1 MGQNQKAV
9 GMVAKWVYMR
19 FVEGLFQEKPIWT
32 TEEIYSRMLDK
43 WPTGHLPT
51 KNAMANILL
60 RSYKNMNRGTNKDAE
75 WIK

>member
-1 MGQNQKAV
+1 
-9 GMVAKWVYMR
+9 MVAKKVYMR
-19 FVEGLFQEKPIWT
+19 FIEGLFQEKPIWT
-32 TEEIYSRMLDK
+32 TGEIYSRMLDK

-60 RSYKNMNRGTNKDAE
+60 RSYKNMNKGTSKDAE